1 MHKRQTLASEVTGR
15 VVNMTECSAGKV
27 CHRDGRIRVASRG
40 DEQLCGAQ
48 TRDGSNVSDEV
59 TCRGT

>member
-1 MHKRQTLASEVTGR
+1 MHKRQTLAGEVTGR
-15 VVNMTECSAGKV
+15 VVNMTECGAGKV
-27 CHRDGRIRVASRG
+27 CHRDGQTRVASRG